1 MTDLS
6 LFKLKRQLGQTMFVH
21 RFQFK
26 RRLGTLE
33 KQFAELA
40 SEKGKS
46 LVFQEPAT
54 LEKQARFD
62 KELKSLADEM
72 NASAEQAQKRRQSIP
87 KISYPSELPVSE
99 RRSEI
104 AKLIRDNQ
112 VIVLCGETGS
122 GKSTQ
127 LPKICLELGRGIF
140 GTIGHTQ
147 PRRIAARSVAERIA
161 EELGT
166 GTGQTVGYKIR
177 FTDETGPNT
186 LVKIMTDG
194 ILLAESQTD
203 PFFDQYDTIIIDE
216 AHERSLNIDFL
227 LGMLK
232 RILPR
237 RPNLKLII
245 TSATIDAERF
255 ARHFSSAK
263 GPAPVLEVT
272 GRSYPIDIVYRP
284 VDELPIDDENEIHDD
299 EDLHQRALLEA
310 VDELARLDRGDML
323 IFMPTER
330 DIFETAKLLK
340 HHSIP
345 RDDAARKTEI
355 LPLYAR
361 LPSTEQ
367 QKIFRSAPWR
377 KIVIATNVAE
387 SSLTVPGI
395 RYVIDTGT
403 ARISRYSARS
413 RTQRLPVEPIS
424 QASADQ
430 RAGRCGRTGPGVCIR
445 LYSEEDYSAR
455 ERYTTPEIRR
465 TNLASVILQTK
476 AFRLGAVERFPF
488 IDPPSMT
495 AITEGYKTL
504 FELGATDEKN
514 ELTELGT
521 KLSRLPVDP
530 RIARMILAA
539 DTENC
544 LREMLI
550 IASVLEIQDPRER
563 PLEAQKK
570 ADEAHTAFV
579 DEQSDFISFL
589 KIWDFWVSLKDTLS
603 RNQLNKAC
611 RQNFLSYNR
620 MREWSDIHLQ
630 LMQLA
635 RQAKLPIRARRED
648 NQERYDS
655 IHRAIL
661 TGLVYGV
668 AKKTESVEYQT
679 TGNAKFF
686 LWPGSG
692 LFKKKHSWILAAER
706 VETTKKYLRC
716 VAKID
721 PDWIE
726 PLAKHLLV
734 STCFEPF
741 WNRET
746 GYVHAF
752 EKVTL
757 YGLTIVP
764 KRRVNYGP
772 THPKEAREIFIE
784 NALVQREYD
793 CRLEFFQKNGETLD
807 QVEKLQAKL
816 RRYGLLA
823 GRDVLYRFYN
833 ERIPDDVYD
842 NVTLTKW
849 YKSLTPNEKRSLI
862 LLPSELCTEE
872 ITEETLNSFPDAFTS
887 VHGSRF
893 SLDYRFH
900 PGEEDDGI
908 SVVVPAD
915 NLAQLDTRQA
925 GWLVPGLFE
934 LKIIAL
940 LKSLPKEL
948 RRELVPIPDTAREM
962 IKLIPFGQGDL
973 LASVAQQASRMAGKL
988 ITWEHFDLTRV
999 PSELT
1004 LNIRVVDRDGNTIAE
1019 GRDLSSI
1026 QDELGVQ
1033 ARQTVAAVS
1042 DPKWNRDKITTWD
1055 FGSLPESI
1063 ELDRGGM
1070 SIKAFPALVDP
1081 RLLPDESEHSD
1092 QATSDTNADAVLR
1105 LFDSAVKAELYCRT
1119 GIRLLFNR
1127 TAKNDLKTQAKW
1139 IPDIQKHKVFLQTL
1153 PGPDAVT
1160 LCAELIGLRAIE
1172 ADTCSIPR
1180 CSGDFNRLVQQGKS
1194 RIALATQEITWWI
1207 GRLAQTVQEARVALE
1222 RNAKGPFQNATTD
1235 AKAQYARLFSPFYY
1249 LTTPWTW
1256 LKEYPRYLGA
1266 IAARFEKIKLS
1277 GPQNDTAMLTDIDHY
1292 WTRYTETKAVHDA
1305 AGIVDPELEIYR
1317 WMIEE
1322 YRVSLFAQKL
1332 GTSIK
1337 VSPVRLDKQFEKVTR

>member
-1 MTDLS
+1 
-6 LFKLKRQLGQTMFVH
+6 
-21 RFQFK
+21 
-26 RRLGTLE
+26 
-33 KQFAELA
+33 
-40 SEKGKS
+40 
-46 LVFQEPAT
+46 
-54 LEKQARFD
+54 
-62 KELKSLADEM
+62 
-72 NASAEQAQKRRQSIP
+72 
-87 KISYPSELPVSE
+87 
-99 RRSEI
+99 
-104 AKLIRDNQ
+104 
-112 VIVLCGETGS
+112 
-122 GKSTQ
+122 
-127 LPKICLELGRGIF
+127 
-140 GTIGHTQ
+140 
-147 PRRIAARSVAERIA
+147 
-161 EELGT
+161 
-166 GTGQTVGYKIR
+166 
-177 FTDETGPNT
+177 
-186 LVKIMTDG
+186 
-194 ILLAESQTD
+194 
-203 PFFDQYDTIIIDE
+203 
-216 AHERSLNIDFL
+216 
-227 LGMLK
+227 
-232 RILPR
+232 
-237 RPNLKLII
+237 
-245 TSATIDAERF
+245 
-255 ARHFSSAK
+255 
-263 GPAPVLEVT
+263 
-272 GRSYPIDIVYRP
+272 
-284 VDELPIDDENEIHDD
+284 
-299 EDLHQRALLEA
+299 
-310 VDELARLDRGDML
+310 
-323 IFMPTER
+323 
-330 DIFETAKLLK
+330 
-340 HHSIP
+340 
-345 RDDAARKTEI
+345 
-355 LPLYAR
+355 
-361 LPSTEQ
+361 
-367 QKIFRSAPWR
+367 
-377 KIVIATNVAE
+377 IVIATNVAE

-445 LYSEEDYSAR
+445 LYSEEDYNAR

-746 GYVHAF
+746 GYVHAY

-793 CRLEFFQKNGETLD
+793 CRLDFFQKNGETLD

-872 ITEETLNSFPDAFTS
+872 VTEETLNSFPDAFTS

-940 LKSLPKEL
+940 LKSIPKEL
-948 RRELVPIPDTAREM
+948 RRELVPIPDSAREM

-988 ITWEHFDLTRV
+988 ITREHFDLTRV

-1004 LNIRVVDRDGNTIAE
+1004 LNIRVIDRDGNTIAE

-1055 FGSLPESI
+1055 FGSLPGSI

-1092 QATSDTNADAVLR
+1092 QATSDSNTDAVLR

-1180 CSGDFNRLVQQGKS
+1180 CSGDFNHLVQQGKS

-1222 RNAKGPFQNATTD
+1222 RNAKGPFQNATAD
-1235 AKAQYARLFSPFYY
+1235 AKAQYARLFTPFYY

-1277 GPQNDTAMLTDIDHY
+1277 GPQNDSAMLADVDHY
-1292 WTRYTETKAVHDA
+1292 WTQYTETKAVHDA

>member
-1 MTDLS
+1 MTDSS
-6 LFKLKRQLGQTMFVH
+6 LFKLKRLLGQTMFVH
-21 RFQFK
+21 RFRFK
-26 RRLGTLE
+26 RRIENLE
-33 KQFAELA
+33 KKFAEIA
-40 SEKGKS
+40 AEKIKS
-46 LVFQEPAT
+46 PVFLETRVDLQE
-54 LEKQARFD
+54 RFD
-62 KELKSLADEM
+62 KDLASLAADM
-72 NASAEQAQKRRQSIP
+72 TASAEQVRKRRQSIGT
-87 KISYPSELPVSE
+87 ISYPPELPVCE
-99 RRSEI
+99 KRDEI
-104 AKLIRDNQ
+104 AKLIRDHQ

-127 LPKICLELGRGIF
+127 LPKICLELGRGLF

-161 EELGT
+161 HELGT
-166 GTGQTVGYKIR
+166 NLGQTVGYKIR
-177 FTDETGPNT
+177 FADETGPNT

-237 RPNLKLII
+237 RPKLKLII

-255 ARHFSSAK
+255 ARHFSSAR
-263 GPAPVLEVT
+263 GPAPVIEVS
-272 GRSYPIDIVYRP
+272 GRNYPIDIVYRP
-284 VDELPIDDENEIHDD
+284 VDELPIDEENDIRDD

-310 VDELARLDRGDML
+310 IDELARMERGDIL

-340 HHSIP
+340 HHAIP

-361 LPSTEQ
+361 LPSSEQ
-367 QKIFRSAPWR
+367 QKIFQPASWR

-413 RTQRLPVEPIS
+413 RTQRLPIEPIS

-445 LYSEEDYSAR
+445 LYSREDYDAR
-455 ERYTTPEIRR
+455 DRYTTPEIRR

-488 IDPPSMT
+488 IDPPSMA
-495 AITEGYKTL
+495 AINEGYKTL
-504 FELGATDEKN
+504 FELGALDEN
-514 ELTELGT
+514 NNLTELGT
-521 KLSRLPVDP
+521 KLGHLPVDP

-539 DTENC
+539 DAENC

-550 IASVLEIQDPRER
+550 IASVLAIQDPRER

-570 ADEAHTAFV
+570 ADEAHTAFI
-579 DEQSDFISFL
+579 DEQSDFLSFL
-589 KIWDFWVSLKDTLS
+589 KIWDFWGSLKNTLS
-603 RNQLNKAC
+603 RNRLSKAC

-630 LMQLA
+630 LLQLA
-635 RQAKLPIRARRED
+635 HQAKLPVRPRRQE
-648 NQERYDS
+648 NQERYDA

-661 TGLVYGV
+661 TGLLYGV
-668 AKKTESVEYQT
+668 AKKTDALEYQT

-692 LFKKKHSWILAAER
+692 LFKKKYSWILAAER
-706 VETTKKYLRC
+706 VETSKKYLRC
-716 VAKID
+716 IAKID
-721 PDWIE
+721 PEWIE
-726 PLAKHLLV
+726 PLAKHILV
-734 STCFEPF
+734 STYFEPF

-746 GYVHAF
+746 GYVHAM

-764 KRRVNYGP
+764 RRRINYGP
-772 THPKEAREIFIE
+772 IHPEQARELFIE
-784 NALVQREYD
+784 NALVQRDYD
-793 CRLEFFQKNGETLD
+793 CRLDFFQKNSETMD

-833 ERIPDDVYD
+833 ERIPDNVYD
-842 NVTLTKW
+842 HVTLTKW
-849 YKSLTPNEKRSLI
+849 YKALSPDEKRTLI

-872 ITEETLNSFPDAFTS
+872 ISAETLDNFPDSFAS
-887 VHGSRF
+887 VHGNQF
-893 SLDYRFH
+893 PLDYQFH
-900 PGEEDDGI
+900 PGMDDDGI

-915 NLAQLDTRQA
+915 HLGQLDTRQA

-934 LKIIAL
+934 QKIIAL
-940 LKSLPKEL
+940 LKALPKEL

-973 LASVAQQASRMAGKL
+973 ITHVAQQASRLAGKL
-988 ITWEHFDLTRV
+988 VTREHFDLERV
-999 PSELT
+999 PHELM
-1004 LNIRVVDRDGNTIAE
+1004 LNIRVVDHDGKTVVE
-1019 GRDLSSI
+1019 GRDLCTI
-1026 QDELGVQ
+1026 QNELGVQ
-1033 ARQTVAAVS
+1033 ARQTVAAAI
-1042 DPKWNRDKITTWD
+1042 DPKWNRDNISSWD
-1055 FGSLPESI
+1055 FGALPESI
-1063 ELDRGGM
+1063 DLNCGGM
-1070 SIKAFPALVDP
+1070 TVKAFPALVDP
-1081 RLLPDESEHSD
+1081 RLLTEESELANHDFKSD
-1092 QATSDTNADAVLR
+1092 STQDAALR
-1105 LFDSAVKAELYCRT
+1105 LFDSPAKAQALGRS
-1119 GIRLLFNR
+1119 GPRLLFCR
-1127 TAKNDLKTQAKW
+1127 IARNDLKTQAKW
-1139 IPDIQKHKVFLQTL
+1139 IPDIQKHNVFLQTL
-1153 PGPDAVT
+1153 PGPDAVG
-1160 LCAELIGLRAIE
+1160 LCAELIGMLALE
-1172 ADTCSIPR
+1172 ADGCKIPQ
-1180 CSGDFNRLVQQGKS
+1180 CEGDFNHLVQQGKS
-1194 RIALATQEITWWI
+1194 RIARAAQEITWWI
-1207 GRLAQTVQEARVALE
+1207 GRLAQSVQAARVALE
-1222 RNAKGPFQNATTD
+1222 RNAKGPFQNAAND
-1235 AKAQYARLFSPFYY
+1235 AKKQYDRLFTPFYY
-1249 LTTPWTW
+1249 LKTPWAW
-1256 LKEYPRYLGA
+1256 LKEYPRYLDA
-1266 IAARFEKIKLS
+1266 ITARFEKIKS
-1277 GPQNDTAMLTDIDHY
+1277 GGAQNDSAMTEEIDRY
-1292 WTRYTETKAVHDA
+1292 WRRYTDAKNVHLA
-1305 AGIVDPELEIYR
+1305 AGIVDLELEVFR

-1332 GTSIK
+1332 GTSVK
-1337 VSPVRLDKQFEKVTR
+1337 VSPVRLDKQFEKITK